1 MIIDSHQHFWNYD
14 PQTHA
19 WIDDSMRSIRKD
31 FTPADL
37 QKVYEQ
43 NNIEG
48 CVTVQVDQAETETM
62 TLIENAKQYSFIKGI
77 VGWVDLRS
85 EKIIE
90 RLEFFRQFPILK
102 GFRHIVQAEP
112 VDFLHNEDF
121 RHGISKLRPYNY
133 TYDILVY
140 PHQLKAATEFAAA
153 FPEQKFVLDHLAKP
167 YIKKQLTDEWKRDL
181 NQLAAFDNAW
191 CKISGMVTEADWHN
205 HSYNDFAPYME
216 AAIEAFGIDRIMF
229 GSDWP
234 VCLLAD
240 SYENVLSIVTEFFK
254 SFSKQEK
261 EKVFAL
267 NAIQFYNLNV

>member
-14 PQTHA
+14 PQTHG
-19 WIDDSMRSIRKD
+19 WIDDSMHSIRRD

-37 QKVYEQ
+37 KKVYQQ
-43 NNIEG
+43 NHVDG
-48 CVTVQVDQAETETM
+48 CVTVQVDQTEEETM
-62 TLIENAKQYSFIKGI
+62 TLIENAKQHSFIKGV
-77 VGWVDLRS
+77 VGWVDFRS
-85 EKIIE
+85 KEINQ
-90 RLEFFRQFPILK
+90 RLEFFSQFPIIK

-112 VDFLHNEDF
+112 VEFLYNENF
-121 RHGISKLRPYNY
+121 RRGISFLKQYNY

-140 PHQLKAATEFAAA
+140 PHQLKAATDFAAA

-167 YIKKQLTDEWKRDL
+167 YIKKQLIDDWKKDL

-191 CKISGMVTEADWHN
+191 CKLSGMVTEADWQN

-234 VCLLAD
+234 VCLVAD

-254 SFSKQEK
+254 SFSKEEK
-261 EKVFAL
+261 EKVFAS